1 MSSEQKN
8 PTDSHKGLT
17 ALALKNQVTMLVLV
31 VLLSITGIAN
41 YFSLPK
47 QQDPGFTI
55 RTAVVTTK
63 FPGANPT
70 RVEQLVTDRIEEII
84 QEIPELDNVT
94 SESRTGISIVN
105 ANFKEKYKNMRPIF
119 NKLRRKIDD
128 LKVDGTLPN
137 EITGPNVD
145 DEFGDVFGILY
156 MLNGEGF
163 SSAELKDIADDIRD
177 QLLKIEDV
185 AKVDIHGAQEEV
197 IYVEYNGAR
206 LNEMGLTPQ
215 ALSSALQSAN
225 ILQAGGDVR
234 IGQERIILEPTGNF
248 ETVEAL
254 KKTVIQ
260 IPNTNGVTYLGDIA
274 SVKRGYKDPP
284 ETIVRFNGIDG
295 LLLAISLREGGDI
308 LALGKLLDATVPKI
322 ESEYPYGISIKKVFS
337 QPDFVENAIN
347 GFMSNLVQA
356 IAIVTAVM
364 FAFLGLR
371 TGLIVASLIPVTIVL
386 TLVCMDLFGITIN
399 QISLAA
405 LIIALGLLVD
415 NAIVMAESIMV
426 RRQNGEDKVSAAIAA
441 GNEMRTPLLISSLTT
456 AAAFLA
462 IFLAESAVGEYTA
475 DIFKVVAIA
484 LISSWLMGMTFI
496 PLMTLFFM
504 RLKQN
509 DPIQRDKETYNN
521 LMYRIYNAILI
532 PSLRFKLAPLLVIT
546 MLFITAIWA
555 LKFVPSVF
563 IPERTDPLVNA
574 KFNMPRGTDI
584 ATTESIMHD
593 LEQYMLNRHTITKE
607 QIDGIT
613 GILSFVGVGPPRY
626 VLAINPEQPSSHTGA
641 MVISTGDHLAIPDII
656 ADVKSY
662 AVKTYPDLEV
672 QMKKLENGTP
682 IDYPIEVRVYGKDID
697 RLYELIK
704 PIKQKMLDISGV
716 MDVNDDWGIRSKKL
730 VIHVDQDRARRAG
743 VTNEDVALSLK
754 TGLSGLEMTQ
764 FREDDKIIPV
774 ILRSVAADRH
784 DLTKFDGII
793 IYAKGSNASVPLK
806 QVADIQL
813 EWQNAIIKRR
823 DRSKKITVRA
833 QLYPGVTATE
843 VSNQLL
849 PWLQEQTQAWPP
861 GYHFEMGGEMEES
874 GDANQ
879 AIADK
884 LPLSGMVILLLL
896 VAQFNSI
903 RKTAIIL
910 ITIPLGMIGVT
921 FGLLVAN
928 SIFGFFTILGIIS
941 LSGIIIN
948 NAIVLIDRINIELE
962 NGKEQARAIVDAC
975 QQRLRPILLTTATT
989 AGGMLPLWIS
999 HDPMFETM
1007 AVTIIFGLLFAT
1019 ILTLIIVP
1027 VLYAILFKV
1036 RFE

>member
-1 MSSEQKN
+1 MINSLSDIPDN
-8 PTDSHKGLT
+8 LKGLT
-17 ALALKNQVTMLVLV
+17 AFALRNHVTVIVLV
-31 VLLSITGIAN
+31 VLLSITGVMN

-63 FPGANPT
+63 FPGANPV
-70 RVEQLVTDRIEEII
+70 RVEQLVSDRIEEII

-94 SESRTGISIVN
+94 SESRTGISIVK
-105 ANFKEKYKNMRPIF
+105 ANFKEKYKDMRPIF
-119 NKLRRKIDD
+119 NKLRRKMDD
-128 LKVDGTLPN
+128 LKADGTLPKGLS
-137 EITGPNVD
+137 GPNVD

-156 MLNGEGF
+156 SLEGDGF
-163 SSAELKDIADDIRD
+163 SNAELKDIADSIRD

-185 AKVDIHGAQEEV
+185 GKVEIHGVQEEV

-206 LNEMGLTPQ
+206 LQEMGLSPQ
-215 ALSSALQSAN
+215 VLSTALQSAN
-225 ILQAGGDVR
+225 ILQTGGDIR
-234 IGQERIILEPTGNF
+234 IGQERIVLEPTGNY

-260 IPNTNGVTYLGDIA
+260 IPGANGVMYLGDIA
-274 SVKRGYKDPP
+274 TITRGYKDPP
-284 ETIVRFNGIDG
+284 ETMVRYNGTDS

-308 LALGKLLDATVPKI
+308 LALGELLDVAVSKI
-322 ESEYPYGISIKKVFS
+322 ENTYPYGIQIKKVFS
-337 QPDFVENAIN
+337 QPKFVENSVT
-347 GFMSNLVQA
+347 GFMSNLAQA
-356 IAIVTAVM
+356 IAIVAAVM
-364 FAFLGLR
+364 FAFLGFR

-386 TLVCMDLFGITIN
+386 TFVCMDVFSITIN

-426 RRQNGEDKVSAAIAA
+426 RRQRGEDKISAAIAA
-441 GNEMRTPLLISSLTT
+441 GNEMRIPLLISSLTT

-475 DIFKVVAIA
+475 DIFKVVTIA
-484 LISSWLMGMTFI
+484 LLSSWLMGMTFI
-496 PLMTLFFM
+496 PLMTIGFM
-504 RLKQN
+504 HIKSNQPSRESEN
-509 DPIQRDKETYNN
+509 AYGG
-521 LMYRIYNAILI
+521 LMYRVYRAVLF
-532 PSLRFKLAPLLVIT
+532 PSLRFKIIPLLIVTI
-546 MLFITAIWA
+546 LFFIAIWS

-563 IPERTDPLVNA
+563 IPERTDPLINA

-584 ATTESIMHD
+584 AVTESIMND
-593 LEQYMLNRHTITKE
+593 LEKYMMSQHVTTDSKP
-607 QIDGIT
+607 DGII
-613 GILSFVGVGPPRY
+613 GILSFIGIGTPRY
-626 VLAINPEQPSSHTGA
+626 VLAIDPDQPSSHTGA
-641 MVISTGDHLAIPDII
+641 MVIDTTDYLIIPDII
-656 ADVKSY
+656 ADVQSY
-662 AVKTYPDLEV
+662 ATKKYPDLEV
-672 QMKKLENGTP
+672 QMKKMENGTP

-697 RLYELIK
+697 TLYKLIA
-704 PIKQKMLDISGV
+704 PIKQKLLGLSGV
-716 MDVNDDWGIRSKKL
+716 LDVNDDWGLRSKKL
-730 VIHVDQDRARRAG
+730 VIEINQDRARRAG

-764 FREDDKIIPV
+764 FREGDKIIPV
-774 ILRSVAADRH
+774 TLRSVAADRQ
-784 DLTKFDGII
+784 DLTKLDGII
-793 IYAKGSNASVPLK
+793 VYAQGSNASVPLK
-806 QVADIQL
+806 QVADIRL

-833 QLYPGVTATE
+833 QLYPGITATE
-843 VSNQLL
+843 ISNQLL
-849 PWLQEQTQAWPP
+849 PWLEEQSQSWPR
-861 GYHFEMGGEMEES
+861 GYSFEMGGEMEES

-884 LPLSGMVILLLL
+884 LPLSGMAILLLL
-896 VAQFNSI
+896 VAQFNSV
-903 RKTAIIL
+903 RKTVIIL
-910 ITIPLGMIGVT
+910 MTIPLGMIGIS
-921 FGLLVAN
+921 FGLIVAN

-962 NGKEQARAIVDAC
+962 SGKVQAQAIIEAC

-1019 ILTLIIVP
+1019 FLTLVIVP
-1027 VLYAILFKV
+1027 VLYSIFFKIKV
-1036 RFE
+1036 